1 MKHPTWFSR
10 WKAYPMSCLM
20 HVLFWGA
27 VPGALLAY
35 DFRTWPVALV
45 MLFGFAYYEAGSGY
59 RKAVNDGKTD
69 TVGLD
74 FVDAVVGFVPAY
86 LIVMLLTI
94 KEVL

>member
-10 WKAYPMSCLM
+10 WRSYGWSCAG

-27 VPGALLAY
+27 APGVMMALGLYA
-35 DFRTWPVALV
+35 PAVV
-45 MLFGFAYYEAGSGY
+45 MLAGFAYYEAGSGY

-86 LIVMLLTI
+86 LLTAWI
-94 KEVL
+94 M